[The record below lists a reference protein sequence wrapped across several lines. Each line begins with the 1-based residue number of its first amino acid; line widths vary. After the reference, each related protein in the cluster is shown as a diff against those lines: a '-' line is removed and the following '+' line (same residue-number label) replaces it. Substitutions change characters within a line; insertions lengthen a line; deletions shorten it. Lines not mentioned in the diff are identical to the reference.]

1 MLSDY
6 TGPGTED
13 TTEKKT
19 EFSHYRADLPKMV
32 TYLLFEVW
40 NIRGQD
46 NIKST
51 AKSKEFR
58 SRAKS

>member
-1 MLSDY
+1 MLNDY

-32 TYLLFEVW
+32 TYLLLEVW
-40 NIRGQD
+40 NISGQD
-46 NIKST
+46 NIKFNV
-51 AKSKEFR
+51 KSKKFR

>member
-6 TGPGTED
+6 TRPGTED
-13 TTEKKT
+13 TKEKT

-51 AKSKEFR
+51 ANSKGFR

>member
-6 TGPGTED
+6 TRPGTED
-13 TTEKKT
+13 TKEKT

-51 AKSKEFR
+51 VK
-58 SRAKS
+58 

>member
-1 MLSDY
+1 MLSNY

-13 TTEKKT
+13 TTEKKA

-51 AKSKEFR
+51 ANSKGFR

>member
-1 MLSDY
+1 MSDY

-13 TTEKKT
+13 TTEKKA

-51 AKSKEFR
+51 VKSEEFR

>member
-19 EFSHYRADLPKMV
+19 EFSHYRADLPNTV
-32 TYLLFEVW
+32 TGLLFEVW

-51 AKSKEFR
+51 IK
-58 SRAKS
+58 

>member
-13 TTEKKT
+13 TTEKKA

-51 AKSKEFR
+51 ANSKGFR